1 MVLTGG
7 GGWFRSELWAAAA
20 ATRVLGRRGWM
31 GRGAGVRG
39 VFKGQGP
46 WVSARKEGWEGRG
59 DRGRTL
65 LHGEIS
71 GRWGMATRSCW
82 RCETRAASERAER
95 ARWSGL
101 SHLRAS
107 GTG

>member
-1 MVLTGG
+1 MREKLTGG
-7 GGWFRSELWAAAA
+7 GGWFYFELRVAAVAA
-20 ATRVLGRRGWM
+20 RVLGAARVD

-65 LHGEIS
+65 LRGEIR
-71 GRWGMATRSCW
+71 GR
-82 RCETRAASERAER
+82 
-95 ARWSGL
+95 
-101 SHLRAS
+101 
-107 GTG
+107 